1 MTSTIMNKIRLLA
14 FAFFALILTV
24 FIAATMGWTSAL
36 LAKVPYGD
44 KLMHFFLIG
53 GFAFFMNL
61 LLRNRKISV
70 GKWAILLGST
80 LVFALMTVEE
90 FSQLFVSTRTFELVD
105 LACNYAGIF
114 VIGRLSK
121 KVEVEES

>member
-1 MTSTIMNKIRLLA
+1 MTRVQLLA
-14 FAFFALILTV
+14 FMFFGLIFTI

-61 LLRNRKISV
+61 LLRNRKILV
-70 GKWAILLGST
+70 GKWVILLGST

-90 FSQLFVSTRTFELVD
+90 FSQMFVTTRTFDLVD

-114 VIGRLSK
+114 FIGRLSK
-121 KVEVEES
+121 KVEVEKF

>member
-1 MTSTIMNKIRLLA
+1 MTKIQILA
-14 FAFFALILTV
+14 FIFFALILSI

-44 KLMHFFLIG
+44 KFMHFFLIG

-61 LLRNRKISV
+61 LLRNRKVSI

-90 FSQLFVSTRTFELVD
+90 FSQMFVSTRTFDLMD
-105 LACNYAGIF
+105 LACNYVGIF
-114 VIGRLSK
+114 IIGGLSS
-121 KVEVEES
+121 KVKIEES